1 MHRMK
6 RTSYFSKKG
15 TYYYMK
21 RVRKIVHYQNK
32 WLGNGIVIVVM
43 DTGVSSHPDLKG
55 RILLFRDFV
64 NGRYD
69 MYDDNGHGTH
79 VCGVISGRRIGMAP
93 ESKLIVLKVLDEE
106 GNGRIESSMRAFR
119 WILENQEKYNIR
131 MVNIS
136 MGMKPHTNEQGE
148 RYILGAVE
156 LLWSMGIVVIAAAG
170 NLGPAKGSITIPGI
184 SDKIITVGSSDH
196 AYSGRGSL
204 EKNMRKPALVAPG
217 NHILSCNYRYE
228 GGKGVLY
235 VAKSGT
241 SMSTPI
247 VSGAAAGLLS
257 KFPNMTNSALKKRLK
272 ESCDDLGMSPF
283 RQGNGLLNVQ
293 KLLK

>member
-1 MHRMK
+1 MR
-6 RTSYFSKKG
+6 
-15 TYYYMK
+15 
-21 RVRKIVHYQNK
+21 RVRKIVHYHNK
-32 WLGNGIVIVVM
+32 WLGKGIVIAVL
-43 DTGVSSHPDLKG
+43 DTGVSAHPDLNG
-55 RILLFRDFV
+55 RILLFQDFV

-79 VCGVISGRRIGMAP
+79 VCGVISGNRIGMAP
-93 ESKLIVLKVLDEE
+93 QSKLIVLKVLDED
-106 GNGRIESSMRAFR
+106 GNGRVENSMRAFR

-131 MVNIS
+131 VVNIS

-170 NLGPAKGSITIPGI
+170 NLGPANGSITIPGV
-184 SDKIITVGSSDH
+184 SNRIITVGSSDH

-204 EKNMRKPALVAPG
+204 EKNMRKPDLVAPG
-217 NHILSCNYRYE
+217 SHIFSCNSYYQ
-228 GGKGVLY
+228 GGQGKLY

-247 VSGAAAGLLS
+247 VSGAVADLLS
-257 KFPNMTNSALKKRLK
+257 KYPNMTNIELKQRLR
-272 ESCDDLGMSPF
+272 ESCDDLGMSPY
-283 RQGNGLLNVQ
+283 RQGKGLLNVQ
-293 KLLK
+293 KLLG